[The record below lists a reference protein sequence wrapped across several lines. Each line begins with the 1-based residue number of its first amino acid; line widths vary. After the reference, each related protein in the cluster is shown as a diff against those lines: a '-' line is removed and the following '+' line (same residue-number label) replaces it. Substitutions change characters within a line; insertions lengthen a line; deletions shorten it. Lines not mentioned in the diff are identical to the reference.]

1 MKRVVA
7 ITIIYCFCVFLF
19 SAFLVF
25 FQTEIPELL
34 PNSEFSYK
42 IKLSL
47 LQFCSL
53 LPCVLISAFVIGY
66 TFMFNS
72 LDKPILVRFSPTMM
86 KFFRKILVAAL
97 CGSAFLT
104 ITYEV
109 AMPLLR
115 QSLKYMEEA
124 PSLYSQYIKSAERY
138 FNDKSYTVSY
148 QYAKAA
154 ENLYPNSPEAAILID
169 KCEVSF
175 DHLLETAVPDVKID
189 IPALPQEEILM
200 MNNATSYQLLQRA
213 KNCFDSEN
221 WIDAHYYSMLAISAA
236 ETGSANELDAKFL
249 AAEAWNQLEQI
260 GVYQD
265 SEVETLY
272 KPKMKAYEMLV
283 DGDIVSAY
291 YAFGDLAKQYPK
303 DRDIERF
310 YSIASYEM
318 QQNYFFF
325 DELPESGML
334 EDDSNIYFYVTRPNG
349 SFYVVYIKGTAT
361 VKDTGGMVQLLRDV
375 SVYQY
380 TRNGNFEMSFYVPY
394 AKMLALPVTSL
405 DEKTKEQIGN
415 LDSID
420 SVPMMMLESADRIQ
434 NQEICRPDFTFSSE
448 VISSGRNNSFSFLIL
463 PMAYED
469 FLLLKNVSNDP
480 DEMTLSDLF
489 LFTRK
494 TVNYGYPK
502 ETYLQALCYRIN
514 LPILYVAIL
523 ILAAGIGW
531 NYRLLPGSRFRL
543 TWAFI
548 LPFLSVM
555 LYAFLNMLHYIQKLL
570 NYSMISL
577 LGTAVLPISIGV
589 SICLFIFSILTFVSR
604 KS

>member
-7 ITIIYCFCVFLF
+7 STIIYSLCVFIF

-25 FQTEIPELL
+25 FKTEIPELL
-34 PNSEFSYK
+34 PNSEFAYK

-53 LPCVLISAFVIGY
+53 LPSVIISAFIIGY
-66 TFMFNS
+66 TFMFNT
-72 LDKPILVRFSPTMM
+72 LDKPIFVRFSPTMM
-86 KFFRKILVAAL
+86 KFFKRILVAAL
-97 CGSAFLT
+97 FGSAFLT

-109 AMPLLR
+109 AMPLLQ
-115 QSLKYMEEA
+115 QSINHMKEA
-124 PSLYSQYIKSAERY
+124 PSLYSQYIKSSERY
-138 FNDKSYTVSY
+138 FNEKSYIVSY

-154 ENLYPNSPEAAILID
+154 EKLYPASSEVAALID

-175 DHLLETAVPDVKID
+175 DRLLETSVDDVAVD
-189 IPALPQEEILM
+189 IPALPQDEILV
-200 MNNATSYQLLQRA
+200 MNNATSYQLLQKA
-213 KNCFDSEN
+213 QDCFASEN
-221 WIDAHYYSMLAISAA
+221 WIDAHYYSMLAIAAA

-249 AAEAWNQLEQI
+249 ASEAWNKLEEI

-265 SEVETLY
+265 PEVETLY

-283 DGDIVSAY
+283 DGDIVGAY
-291 YAFGDLAKQYPK
+291 YAFGDLAKEYPK
-303 DRDIERF
+303 DRDIDR
-310 YSIASYEM
+310 YYAIASYEM

-334 EDDSNIYFYVTRPNG
+334 EDDSNVYFYVTRPNG

-361 VKDTGGMVQLLRDV
+361 VQDTGGMVQLLRDV

-380 TRNGNFEMSFYVPY
+380 TRNGNFIMSFYVPY
-394 AKMLALPVTSL
+394 AKMVALPVDSL
-405 DEKTKEQIGN
+405 DEKTKEAIGN
-415 LDSID
+415 LDSVD
-420 SVPMMMLESADRIQ
+420 SVPMMMLESADRVQ
-434 NQEICRPDFTFSSE
+434 KKEICSPDFTFSPE
-448 VISSGRNNSFSFLIL
+448 VVAAGKDNPFSFLIL
-463 PMAYED
+463 PMPYED
-469 FLLLKNVSNDP
+469 FLLLKNVSNNP
-480 DEMTLSDLF
+480 DEMTLADLF
-489 LFTRK
+489 LFIRK
-494 TVNYGYPK
+494 TANYGYSK
-502 ETYLQALCYRIN
+502 ETYLQALCYRIC
-514 LPILYVAIL
+514 LPIMYVAIL

-548 LPFLSVM
+548 LPFLSIL
-555 LYAFLNMLHYIQKLL
+555 LYAMLNMLNYIQKLL

-577 LGTAVLPISIGV
+577 LGLGALPLSIV
-589 SICLFIFSILTFVSR
+589 ISICLFIFSILTFVSR